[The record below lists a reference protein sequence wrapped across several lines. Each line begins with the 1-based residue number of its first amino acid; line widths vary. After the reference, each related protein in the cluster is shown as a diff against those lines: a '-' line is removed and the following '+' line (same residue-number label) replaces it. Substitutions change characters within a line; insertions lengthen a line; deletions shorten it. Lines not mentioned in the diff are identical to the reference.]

1 MHVAEL
7 QTLACCRPRYHAG
20 RPAPLERA
28 CGSVAH
34 CIHTMQAPVFSR
46 QPRLP
51 SPFGQ
56 FVYTFP
62 LFRRVPGAPCRPL
75 QAQHPA
81 GKHCA
86 AAS

>member
-1 MHVAEL
+1 MRGVLRDAARLYEN
-7 QTLACCRPRYHAG
+7 QSG
-20 RPAPLERA
+20 V
-28 CGSVAH
+28 SVAFGPDARH
-34 CIHTMQAPVFSR
+34 SALVKQTRSSRNGVYSICARQAPVFSR

-75 QAQHPA
+75 KA
-81 GKHCA
+81 
-86 AAS
+86 

>member
-1 MHVAEL
+1 M
-7 QTLACCRPRYHAG
+7 PAG
-20 RPAPLERA
+20 QGF
-28 CGSVAH
+28 GSGYALFKSNSQSVR
-34 CIHTMQAPVFSR
+34 TMQAPVFSR

-75 QAQHPA
+75 NAQHPA
-81 GKHCA
+81 A
-86 AAS
+86 AG